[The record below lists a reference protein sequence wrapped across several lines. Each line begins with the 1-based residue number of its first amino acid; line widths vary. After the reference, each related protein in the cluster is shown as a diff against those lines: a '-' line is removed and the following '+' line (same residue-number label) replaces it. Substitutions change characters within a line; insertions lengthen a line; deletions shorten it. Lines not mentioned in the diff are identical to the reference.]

1 MEGGT
6 KNPELASWGQDS
18 APLLTLEPCLKK
30 KNKISKCGRIPDVFW
45 YAQGNLEKI

>member
-30 KNKISKCGRIPDVFW
+30 KIKSLNVVEFQMYSGMHREI
-45 YAQGNLEKI
+45 